1 MITIKR
7 HFIFSCLG
15 DLLDIK
21 KTKEYKDVQPSRFCL
36 ERRTIGKLARH
47 YTTRGSLKVLTP
59 PESQEKANG
68 LQDQKSCSTGRA
80 KHDTLAVSLL
90 EIHRNDDWR
99 ENPKY
104 FPVMLAEGW

>member
-1 MITIKR
+1 MTTIKR

-21 KTKEYKDVQPSRFCL
+21 KTKEYKDVQPSHFCL

-59 PESQEKANG
+59 PEPQEKANG
-68 LQDQKSCSTGRA
+68 LQDQEVLQHRESRA
-80 KHDTLAVSLL
+80 RYPSSLTSPG
-90 EIHRNDDWR
+90 NSQ
-99 ENPKY
+99 K
-104 FPVMLAEGW
+104 